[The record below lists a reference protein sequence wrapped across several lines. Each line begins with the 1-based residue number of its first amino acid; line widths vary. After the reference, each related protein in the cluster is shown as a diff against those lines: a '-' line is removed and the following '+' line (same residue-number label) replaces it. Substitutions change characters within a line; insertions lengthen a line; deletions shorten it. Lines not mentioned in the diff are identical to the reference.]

1 MKPSPRNVEIMK
13 RIIGYCDEIK
23 NTLERVGYDFDTM
36 MSDFLYKNSLA
47 MDVLQIGELV
57 KNLTEDFKQAHKDM
71 PWSDIAGMR
80 DITAHGYGSF
90 DFSVLWET
98 VNEDI
103 EPLKSYCRKCVKEFT
118 D

>member
-1 MKPSPRNVEIMK
+1 
-13 RIIGYCDEIK
+13 
-23 NTLERVGYDFDTM
+23 M

-57 KNLTEDFKQAHKDM
+57 KNLTVDFKQTHKDM
-71 PWSDIAGMR
+71 PWGDIAGMR
-80 DITAHGYGSF
+80 DIAAHGYGDF
-90 DFSVLWET
+90 DFDVLWET

-103 EPLKSYCRKCVKEFT
+103 ELLKSYCQKCIEELR

>member
-1 MKPSPRNVEIMK
+1 MK
-13 RIIGYCDEIK
+13 RIIGYCDEI
-23 NTLERVGYDFDTM
+23 NSTLERVGYDFDTM

-57 KNLTEDFKQAHKDM
+57 KNLTSDFKQAHRDM
-71 PWSDIAGMR
+71 PWGDIAGMR
-80 DITAHGYGSF
+80 DIAAHGYGGF
-90 DFSVLWET
+90 DFIVLWET

-103 EPLKSYCRKCVKEFT
+103 ESLKSYCQKYIEELE